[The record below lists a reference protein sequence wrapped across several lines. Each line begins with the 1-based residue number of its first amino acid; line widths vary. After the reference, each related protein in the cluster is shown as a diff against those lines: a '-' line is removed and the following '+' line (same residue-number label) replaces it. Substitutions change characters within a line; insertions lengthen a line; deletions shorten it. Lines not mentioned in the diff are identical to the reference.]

1 MREFNKIAYDQY
13 DMSCKIATIK
23 LMESVAI
30 GEVKAL
36 HGCWWLALH
45 LMAFILPIACYA
57 QCFSICKVKCQ
68 KLYTL

>member
-36 HGCWWLALH
+36 HGC
-45 LMAFILPIACYA
+45 
-57 QCFSICKVKCQ
+57 
-68 KLYTL
+68 